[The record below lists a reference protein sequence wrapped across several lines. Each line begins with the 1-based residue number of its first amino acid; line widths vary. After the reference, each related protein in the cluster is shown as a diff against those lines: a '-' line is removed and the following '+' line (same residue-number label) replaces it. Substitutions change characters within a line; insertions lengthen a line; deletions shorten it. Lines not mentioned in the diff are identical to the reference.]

1 MAMRLVGNV
10 RYFLLLLVCGT
21 LLMVACPTAS
31 AQVAPLA
38 PRWLAGTPPPPVE
51 TFADGLARH
60 HIDLTETALIA
71 ALADPDGEV
80 RSLAAAQL
88 AAMDDHPALTAILD
102 ALDAEPDPQVQ
113 VNLAGAATWLG
124 SNRALDRL
132 QRLCQN
138 LNVPSTTRLD
148 AARYVSNKELPTCFS
163 AVEQIER
170 GSGQIQNVFSK
181 MNPLMQFLFVVGYG
195 IAQPVLPPAF
205 FAPTTMTWHII
216 AVFRAIGWYIILP
229 LLIYAPVAAW
239 RSMPGRERRLWL
251 WFSGFSWLWILTC
264 AIRAGGDQWDNPRYR
279 LIFFG
284 FEALAAGYGWLW
296 WRTHRDAWL
305 PRIFAL
311 EILCVLLFGQWYVA
325 RYYLIGIHLP
335 ILVVLGLSVIFLV
348 VILPG
353 GWLWDRWQAKKVG
366 A

>member
-1 MAMRLVGNV
+1 MRLKEDRQVKTLLTKSLAGNA
-10 RYFLLLLVCGT
+10 RGLFLLLIAGA
-21 LLMVACPTAS
+21 LLTAASAAAS

-51 TFADGLARH
+51 TFADGLTRH
-60 HIDLTETALIA
+60 HIDLTETALKA

-163 AVEQIER
+163 AVEQIEQAEQDASIRVLALEAAVIYR
-170 GSGQIQNVFSK
+170 GQSDRAQALAVSALADRDPTVRIAAVEA
-181 MNPLMQFLFVVGYG
+181 LRFLRATG
-195 IAQPVLPPAF
+195 
-205 FAPTTMTWHII
+205 
-216 AVFRAIGWYIILP
+216 AVDALGRALQVEGDDT
-229 LLIYAPVAAW
+229 A
-239 RSMPGRERRLWL
+239 REHMR
-251 WFSGFSWLWILTC
+251 T
-264 AIRAGGDQWDNPRYR
+264 AIRALR
-279 LIFFG
+279 
-284 FEALAAGYGWLW
+284 AAV
-296 WRTHRDAWL
+296 TEKNA
-305 PRIFAL
+305 
-311 EILCVLLFGQWYVA
+311 ENN
-325 RYYLIGIHLP
+325 
-335 ILVVLGLSVIFLV
+335 
-348 VILPG
+348 
-353 GWLWDRWQAKKVG
+353 
-366 A
+366 